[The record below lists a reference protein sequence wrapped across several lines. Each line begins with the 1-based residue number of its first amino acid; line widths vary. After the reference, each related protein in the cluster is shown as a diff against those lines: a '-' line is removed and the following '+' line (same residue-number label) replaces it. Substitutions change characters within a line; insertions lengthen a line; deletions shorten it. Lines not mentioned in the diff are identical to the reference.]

1 MVLMVVER
9 SDCLYVNGKRR
20 SALGAGGWKRS
31 VPAVSPS
38 NDSAGPFSGPAT
50 PWDALPP
57 KRQRFYLWALLWWLL
72 GGFLSIPLQLI
83 GIPYLLA
90 ALIVLGLAALHLF
103 PLGRAAWQE
112 FQQRRASGEEPPPKP
127 VSTGALVGWVVA
139 TIVLWT
145 LFGVL
150 VPMTDE
156 LAIPVIP
163 IVVTIVAV
171 LRFRRWRAQ
180 RTSPD
185 EGAQPSV

>member
-1 MVLMVVER
+1 M
-9 SDCLYVNGKRR
+9 
-20 SALGAGGWKRS
+20 
-31 VPAVSPS
+31 SP
-38 NDSAGPFSGPAT
+38 NNNSAGPFSGPAT

-57 KRQRFYLWALLWWLL
+57 KRRRFYLWAFLWWLL
-72 GGFLSIPLQLI
+72 GGFLGIPLQLL

-90 ALIVLGLAALHLF
+90 ALIVLGLAALHLI
-103 PLGRAAWQE
+103 PLGRAAQQE
-112 FQQRRASGEEPPPKP
+112 LQQRRASGEEPPPRP

-150 VPMTDE
+150 VSMTDE
-156 LAIPVIP
+156 VAIPVIP

-180 RTSPD
+180 RTSRD
-185 EGAQPSV
+185 EGVVPGV